1 MLFSSPPFFIFFA
14 AYLLLHM
21 FVPLRWR
28 LTLVIAGSAFFYAY
42 WNPYYAW
49 IPFAY
54 IALAYFGAIWM
65 MGREEARDRRLRLAV
80 VIALLLVPLVV
91 VKYAGF
97 IYNDV
102 LSPILAHASQWNT
115 PWSLPLGISFVTF
128 TLIAYVVDVHA
139 GRYRLERN
147 AAMLSGLVLFFPHLI
162 AGPILRP
169 AELLPQLHH
178 PKPGLGPL
186 AGLGLAIFTLGL
198 VKKLVFAD
206 SFAEPVERAFAPGG
220 AGLTAADYALGI
232 YGFALQI
239 YCDFSGYTD
248 MAIGAALVLGVKLP
262 SNFERP
268 YTATSPIEFWRR
280 WHITLS
286 RWLRDYLY
294 IPLGGNRFGFARQLL
309 NLLVTMT
316 LGGLWHG
323 ANWTFMLWGAAHG
336 LGIAIVHGVRRV
348 PALRWAARMPRW
360 LAVLLTFHFVAALW
374 ILFRAPDLATAAIVA
389 AGPFVAPGTDMATFA
404 SGNAFVL
411 GLLAFFALTHRWDSH
426 EAVARAVKAVPKA
439 ALVPALVFAWLMAI
453 VVSHGSSAKFI
464 YFDF

>member
-1 MLFSSPPFFIFFA
+1 VLFSSPPFFIFFA
-14 AYLLLHM
+14 AYLLLHL

-28 LTLVIAGSAFFYAY
+28 LSLVIAGSAFFYAY

-54 IALAYFGAIWM
+54 IAIAYFGAIWM
-65 MGREEARDRRLRLAV
+65 MAGAEGRSRGMRLAL
-80 VIALLLVPLVV
+80 VIVLLLLPLAI

-102 LSPILAHASQWNT
+102 LSPILAPASRWNA
-115 PWSLPLGISFVTF
+115 PWALPLGISFVTF

-139 GRYRLERN
+139 GRYRLEKN

-178 PKPGLGPL
+178 PKPGLGPQ

-206 SFAEPVERAFAPGG
+206 SFADVVERAFAPG
-220 AGLTAADYALGI
+220 AASLTVADYLLGI

-268 YTATSPIEFWRR
+268 YTATSTIEFWRR

-294 IPLGGNRFGFARQLL
+294 IPLGGNRLGFARQLV

-336 LGIAIVHGVRRV
+336 LGIAFVHGLRRV
-348 PALRWAARMPRW
+348 TALRWATRIPRW

-374 ILFRAPDLATAAIVA
+374 ILFRAPDLATAARVA
-389 AGPFVAPGTDMATFA
+389 AGPFVSPRGDLMAFA
-404 SGNAFVL
+404 AENGFVL

-426 EAVARAVKAVPKA
+426 EALARVVKGVPKA
-439 ALVPALVFAWLMAI
+439 ALLPALMFAWLMAI